1 MKLNKRQLKRI
12 IRAEKRKLQESG
24 DIYPRPQHPMVAQ
37 ALEDQ
42 ADPLKRLEMAIEQ
55 AMADLSEAE
64 VLDFLEAFCSSY

>member
-1 MKLNKRQLKRI
+1 MKISKQQLKRI
-12 IRAEKRKLQESG
+12 IRRTITESD
-24 DIYPRPQHPMVAQ
+24 DIYPRPQHPMISQ

-55 AMADLSEAE
+55 AMADLSEGE

>member
-1 MKLNKRQLKRI
+1 
-12 IRAEKRKLQESG
+12 
-24 DIYPRPQHPMVAQ
+24 MVAQ